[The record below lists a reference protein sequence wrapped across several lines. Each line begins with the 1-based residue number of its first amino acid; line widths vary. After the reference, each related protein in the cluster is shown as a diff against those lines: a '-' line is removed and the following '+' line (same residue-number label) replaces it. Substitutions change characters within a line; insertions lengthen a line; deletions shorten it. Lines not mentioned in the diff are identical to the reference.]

1 MKKSINLLLLL
12 AGLTSCYVKND
23 FTETEFRYVV
33 DSSEFHGIG
42 QDNSLQT
49 TPYWRIHIKET
60 NMWVRTQNPT
70 NVGDSITILLRK

>member
-1 MKKSINLLLLL
+1 MKKLSCILLLT
-12 AGLTSCYVKND
+12 GLVSCSIK
-23 FTETEFRYVV
+23 TETTETKMKFTT
-33 DSSEFHGIG
+33 DSIEYHGIG
-42 QDNSLQT
+42 QDHSLQT